1 MLREQRAHCVIQ
13 RQIASIQQTK
23 NEESGPSRRVE
34 VLEDENAKLRAL
46 ASRTFSDLRM
56 AIDPIAPDEQYYLY
70 DLSATPIDWVTE
82 ELSEDMKHCTDIV
95 SEALQHYQII
105 NN

>member
-1 MLREQRAHCVIQ
+1 MLREQRTHCAIQ
-13 RQIASIQQTK
+13 RQMASVQPK
-23 NEESGPSRRVE
+23 SEESAPSRVE
-34 VLEDENAKLRAL
+34 ILEDENAKLRAL
-46 ASRTFSDLRM
+46 ASRTFADLRV

-70 DLSATPIDWVTE
+70 DLSAVPIDWITE
-82 ELSEDMKHCTDIV
+82 ELSEDMKHCTNIV